1 MSKTRGLFKRMSPY
15 NADKARNLVDAM
27 LMSTKDIGWDSNHQ
41 LIVNGRVYHNTDI
54 VRLIGHVMSPADDE
68 FKKPIGLK
76 VFVEA
81 LRKIGLEPD
90 YVKNKDVKRML
101 RKNSYMQED
110 DEELSIDSS
119 DIEEEDYSEDEED
132 DESMDESNESD
143 AESHDEN
150 EDSLNECKDSGDAY
164 NNQSDTCDDDD
175 DDDGDYDDGS
185 TDSVNDGNDNEDSND
200 ADSDDIDDVIR
211 HNAVRGKTRYNW
223 KSISDSD
230 DEYETN

>member
-101 RKNSYMQED
+101 RRNSYVQED
-110 DEELSIDSS
+110 GEELSTDSS
-119 DIEEEDYSEDEED
+119 DIEEEDCSEDEED
-132 DESMDESNESD
+132 DESMDKTNESD
-143 AESHDEN
+143 AESYDEN
-150 EDSLNECKDSGDAY
+150 EDSMNECNDSDDAFD
-164 NNQSDTCDDDD
+164 NQSDTYVDS
-175 DDDGDYDDGS
+175 DDDGY

-200 ADSDDIDDVIR
+200 ADNDNIDDVIR
-211 HNAVRGKTRYNW
+211 NNAVRGKTRYNW
-223 KSISDSD
+223 KSISVSD